1 MQQSG
6 ASTAGQKLQV
16 YFCSWMIDAQK
27 VSYLSWEISSCS
39 KQLLS
44 EPDLG
49 VQGIEQLKLCYLYI
63 RDMNDT

>member
-1 MQQSG
+1 MM
-6 ASTAGQKLQV
+6 V
-16 YFCSWMIDAQK
+16 AQK

-49 VQGIEQLKLCYLYI
+49 VQEIVQLKLCYLYI
-63 RDMNDT
+63 RDIKDAKKSRENTASTKYQDETAPL